1 MSTLHSKIR
10 SNKNNV
16 IFSFYKLILLVVN
29 CKTLLIVVCTIIL
42 KNVEWNC
49 VLLACLGNNVAFLL
63 FDDGE
68 PTRYASRK
76 IIQYYVNN
84 TNPFAP
90 LCREVNFDGSHAC
103 DIPTTAFS
111 YPEIVTMVVER
122 LTVLL
127 SCHLHIY
134 PFDSYPC
141 IKSKSFLTGFTL
153 LIKKF
158 SFHKQPKI
166 MPHNIRE

>member
-1 MSTLHSKIR
+1 MLFTY
-10 SNKNNV
+10 

-76 IIQYYVNN
+76 IIQYYVNI

-127 SCHLHIY
+127 TR
-134 PFDSYPC
+134 